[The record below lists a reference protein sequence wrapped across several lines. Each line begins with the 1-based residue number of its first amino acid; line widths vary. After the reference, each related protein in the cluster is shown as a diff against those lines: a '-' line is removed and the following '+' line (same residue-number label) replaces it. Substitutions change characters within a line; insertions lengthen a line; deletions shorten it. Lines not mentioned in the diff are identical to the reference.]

1 MVRQRFVVQA
11 KSIDGPTLFRCKHR
25 TGGNPCS
32 NPTLEPEGITYNTYK
47 YIQTY
52 NQKGGFD

>member
-1 MVRQRFVVQA
+1 MIQV

-47 YIQTY
+47 YLQTHT
-52 NQKGGFD
+52 QKGGFD